1 MDTPLQGLPLLCV
14 LLLVRMQTLILMT
27 GAQCINK
34 IAVIVP
40 IKTLHALLVTEM
52 KTMPPIRAHVSM
64 LKSHMLQQKSV
75 EVLEFFVSTFPTKNG
90 VVNAWKFEKA
100 HSILHKV
107 CDLILFGWSEDFST
121 QGPEHCHIDLVK

>member
-52 KTMPPIRAHVSM
+52 KTMPPNG
-64 LKSHMLQQKSV
+64 K
-75 EVLEFFVSTFPTKNG
+75 VLVWHT
-90 VVNAWKFEKA
+90 
-100 HSILHKV
+100 
-107 CDLILFGWSEDFST
+107 
-121 QGPEHCHIDLVK
+121 